1 MAPPPPGLGAAR
13 SHSHV
18 LAWWGAAG
26 RSWDYAQAAQALM
39 EDVNWS
45 LETQSNQKGKGTVA
59 RYSEA
64 LERAADL
71 GLSRQEIIQ
80 VCQDIIADRG
90 QEMGEENPQA
100 QPAGNAG
107 ATGEAGGSA
116 PIKTRTLSGYP
127 SDANSPY
134 NENGTPV
141 SFWTGARQGNSGDTA
156 SPSTN
161 RVQENERTVN
171 NNVL

>member
-1 MAPPPPGLGAAR
+1 
-13 SHSHV
+13 
-18 LAWWGAAG
+18 
-26 RSWDYAQAAQALM
+26 M
-39 EDVNWS
+39 EDANWS
-45 LETQSNQKGKGTVA
+45 LETQNNQKSKGTVA
-59 RYSEA
+59 QYSEA
-64 LERAADL
+64 LEGAADL

-107 ATGEAGGSA
+107 ATGEAGDSA

-134 NENGTPV
+134 NEDGAPV

-156 SPSTN
+156 LPSTN

>member
-1 MAPPPPGLGAAR
+1 
-13 SHSHV
+13 
-18 LAWWGAAG
+18 
-26 RSWDYAQAAQALM
+26 M

-116 PIKTRTLSGYP
+116 PIRLP
-127 SDANSPY
+127 QRREFA
-134 NENGTPV
+134 
-141 SFWTGARQGNSGDTA
+141 
-156 SPSTN
+156 
-161 RVQENERTVN
+161 
-171 NNVL
+171 L